1 MILRLATQAMG
12 TRFELVLIGQ
22 GGEGEV
28 RLRAAGEEALA
39 EIEECDRRLSRFRRD
54 SVISHLN
61 RGAAA
66 AWVHLD
72 VDTFDL
78 LNRCAELNAATGGAF
93 DPTARRDC
101 AEGVGWENVELD
113 PERCAVRFLH
123 RSTALDLGAI
133 GKGSGL
139 DRAATALREAG
150 VKTALLHGGTS
161 TAVALGAP
169 PRTRGWSV
177 SLGAGIRAPVA
188 TLRDCALSV
197 SAQWGPM
204 AVSRPGHVIDPR
216 SGAPASGPCVAAVI
230 ADTATDADAW
240 STALLITGD
249 RPEGIESLTADRAGK
264 EMIWHQPARPSGRFL
279 LSAPADRSAAEI
291 IA

>member
-1 MILRLATQAMG
+1 MILRLATRAMG

-22 GGEGEV
+22 DEV

-66 AWVHLD
+66 AWVPVD

-78 LNRCAELNAATGGAF
+78 LNRCAELHSATDGAF

-101 AEGVGWENVELD
+101 VAGVGWENVRLD
-113 PERCAVRFLH
+113 PARRAVRFAH
-123 RSTALDLGAI
+123 RSTALDLGGI
-133 GKGSGL
+133 GKGHGL
-139 DRAATALREAG
+139 DRAATALRQAG
-150 VKTALLHGGTS
+150 VETAFLHGGTS
-161 TAVALGAP
+161 TAVALGVP
-169 PRTRGWSV
+169 PRATGWSV
-177 SLGAGIRAPVA
+177 SLGSEARAPVA
-188 TLRDCALSV
+188 ILRDCALSV
-197 SAQWGPM
+197 SAQSGPM

-216 SGAPASGPCVAAVI
+216 SGIPASGPGGAAVI
-230 ADTATDADAW
+230 AETATDADAW
-240 STALLITGD
+240 STALLISGD
-249 RPEGIESLTADRAGK
+249 RPEGIETLTAHRSGE
-264 EMIWHQPARPSGRFL
+264 EMVWHQPVPPSGRFL
-279 LSAPADRSAAEI
+279 LSALTDSPAAEK